1 MASDEST
8 FETSFA
14 TSEHQRPSRM
24 DVIPA
29 GRGRRRWS
37 EEAKARIIASSFEP
51 GANIAQI
58 ARTHDLLPQ
67 QLYAW
72 RHEHIW
78 GRKLANEPLGFAAV
92 IVDET
97 ASAEPMAETAHEI
110 VIRTGGL
117 TIHVS
122 PQVSTEHVARVI
134 AAVRQAG

>member
-1 MASDEST
+1 MADDVTT

-14 TSEHQRPSRM
+14 TSERQRPSRM

-29 GRGRRRWS
+29 GRGRRIWS
-37 EEAKARIIASSFEP
+37 AEAKARIIAESFEP

-72 RHEHIW
+72 RHERIR
-78 GRKLANEPLGFAAV
+78 GRRSASEPMGFAAV
-92 IVDET
+92 IVGEP
-97 ASAEPMAETAHEI
+97 ASAVPMADGSPEI
-110 VIRTGGL
+110 VIRTGAL
-117 TIHVS
+117 AIHVS
-122 PQVSTEHVARVI
+122 SGASTDHIGRVL

>member
-1 MASDEST
+1 MASDESS

-29 GRGRRRWS
+29 GRGRRSWTD
-37 EEAKARIIASSFEP
+37 EAKARIIASSFEP
-51 GANIAQI
+51 CANIAQI
-58 ARTHDLLPQ
+58 ARAHDLVPQ

-72 RHEHIW
+72 RHEHMR
-78 GRKLANEPLGFAAV
+78 GRKLAGEPLGFAAV
-92 IVDET
+92 IVDEPAVALPT
-97 ASAEPMAETAHEI
+97 VEGAHEI

-117 TIHVS
+117 AIHVS
-122 PQVSTEHVARVI
+122 PQVSTEHVARVL

>member
-1 MASDEST
+1 MSSDESP

-29 GRGRRRWS
+29 GRGRRRWRD
-37 EEAKARIIASSFEP
+37 EAKARIIAASFEP
-51 GANIAQI
+51 GTNIAQI

-72 RHEHIW
+72 RHEHIR
-78 GRKLANEPLGFAAV
+78 GRRSASEPLGFAAV
-92 IVDET
+92 IVDEPASMVST
-97 ASAEPMAETAHEI
+97 AEGAHEI
-110 VIRTGGL
+110 VICTGGL
-117 TIHVS
+117 AIHIS
-122 PQVSTEHVARVI
+122 PQVSAEHVTRVL